1 MHRAAQGKDKG
12 KDKGVLLP
20 NHHFSS
26 AALLLR
32 KHHEDMPAL
41 CKTDLRFV
49 DAGETRWFPFG
60 QPPTR
65 APFISPPRRARG
77 AASLPSVHLLATRAA
92 PSAPMWVVEARQ
104 RASPDQAERAELA
117 GEPSSATPT

>member
-20 NHHFSS
+20 NHHFPS

-41 CKTDLRFV
+41 IC
-49 DAGETRWFPFG
+49 G
-60 QPPTR
+60 
-65 APFISPPRRARG
+65 S
-77 AASLPSVHLLATRAA
+77 
-92 PSAPMWVVEARQ
+92 
-104 RASPDQAERAELA
+104 
-117 GEPSSATPT
+117 